1 MCTKKHLH
9 LKVPFFAY
17 EFSEKQIFLSTTSGE
32 KMKNIA
38 YIRVSSDKQTCS
50 NQLFTIKEYANT
62 QNIKINQWVEETIS
76 SKKSLEERRL
86 GNLLNSLSSEDCIII
101 TEVSRLARNL
111 YELAGILQSAI
122 KKDVKIISI
131 KENYVFQNDLQSK
144 IMAYTFGLAA
154 EIERDLISTRTR
166 MSLEKLKTQNVKLGR
181 PIGSKSR
188 ELKLSKNKNKIFE
201 LLQCGVSQAKIAKMM
216 KVNPTTLCRFLKNFN
231 NPT

>member
-1 MCTKKHLH
+1 MAH
-9 LKVPFFAY
+9 
-17 EFSEKQIFLSTTSGE
+17 
-32 KMKNIA
+32 IA

-50 NQLFTIKEYANT
+50 NQIYTVKEYAKS
-62 QNIKINQWVEETIS
+62 QNIRIDKWVEETIS
-76 SKKSLEERRL
+76 SKKSLEKRAL
-86 GNLLNSLSSEDCIII
+86 GNLLNSLSSGDCVII

-166 MSLEKLKTQNVKLGR
+166 MSLEKLKMQNVKLGR
-181 PIGSKSR
+181 PVGAKSK
-188 ELKLSKNKNKIFE
+188 ELKLSKNKKKIKE
-201 LLQCGVSQAKIAKMM
+201 LLENGISQAKIAKIM
-216 KVNPTTLCRFLKNFN
+216 KVSPTTLCRFLKKMEG
-231 NPT
+231 

>member
-1 MCTKKHLH
+1 MAH
-9 LKVPFFAY
+9 
-17 EFSEKQIFLSTTSGE
+17 
-32 KMKNIA
+32 IA

-50 NQLFTIKEYANT
+50 NQIFTIKEYAKA
-62 QNIKINQWVEETIS
+62 QNIQIDKWTQETIS
-76 SKKSLEERRL
+76 SKKSLEKRAL
-86 GNLLNSLSSEDCIII
+86 GNLLNSLSSGDCVII

-166 MSLEKLKTQNVKLGR
+166 MSLEKLKMQNVKLGR
-181 PIGSKSR
+181 PVGAKSK
-188 ELKLSKNKNKIFE
+188 ELKLSKNKKKIKE
-201 LLQCGVSQAKIAKMM
+201 LLENGISQAKIAKIM
-216 KVNPTTLCRFLKNFN
+216 KVSPTTLCRFLKKMEG
-231 NPT
+231 

>member
-1 MCTKKHLH
+1 MAH
-9 LKVPFFAY
+9 
-17 EFSEKQIFLSTTSGE
+17 
-32 KMKNIA
+32 IA

-50 NQLFTIKEYANT
+50 NQIFTIKEYAKA
-62 QNIKINQWVEETIS
+62 QNIQIDKWTQETIS
-76 SKKSLEERRL
+76 SKKSLEKRAL
-86 GNLLNSLSSEDCIII
+86 GNLLNSLSSGDCVII

-166 MSLEKLKTQNVKLGR
+166 MSLEKLKMQNVKLGR
-181 PIGSKSR
+181 PVGAKSK
-188 ELKLSKNKNKIFE
+188 ELKLSKNKKKITE
-201 LLQCGVSQAKIAKMM
+201 LLENGISQAKIAKIL
-216 KVNPTTLCRFLKNFN
+216 KVSPTTLCRFLKN
-231 NPT
+231 TDV

>member
-1 MCTKKHLH
+1 MAH
-9 LKVPFFAY
+9 
-17 EFSEKQIFLSTTSGE
+17 
-32 KMKNIA
+32 IA

-50 NQLFTIKEYANT
+50 NQIFTIKEYAKA
-62 QNIKINQWVEETIS
+62 QNIQIDKWTQETIS
-76 SKKSLEERRL
+76 SKKSLEKRAL
-86 GNLLNSLSSEDCIII
+86 GNLLNSLSSGDCVII

-166 MSLEKLKTQNVKLGR
+166 MSLEKLKMQNVKLGR
-181 PIGSKSR
+181 PVGAKSK
-188 ELKLSKNKNKIFE
+188 ELKLSKNKKKIKE
-201 LLQCGVSQAKIAKMM
+201 LLENGISQAKIAKIL
-216 KVNPTTLCRFLKNFN
+216 KVSPTTLCRFLKKMEG
-231 NPT
+231 

>member
-1 MCTKKHLH
+1 MAH
-9 LKVPFFAY
+9 
-17 EFSEKQIFLSTTSGE
+17 
-32 KMKNIA
+32 IA

-50 NQLFTIKEYANT
+50 NQIFTIKEYAKA
-62 QNIKINQWVEETIS
+62 QNIKIDKWVEETIS
-76 SKKSLEERRL
+76 SKKSLEKRAL
-86 GNLLNSLSSEDCIII
+86 GNLLNSLSSGDCVII

-166 MSLEKLKTQNVKLGR
+166 MSLEKLKMQNVKLGR
-181 PIGSKSR
+181 PVGAKSK
-188 ELKLSKNKNKIFE
+188 ELKLSKNKKKIKE
-201 LLQCGVSQAKIAKMM
+201 LLENGISQAKIAKIL
-216 KVNPTTLCRFLKNFN
+216 KVSPTTLCRFLKKMEG
-231 NPT
+231 

>member
-1 MCTKKHLH
+1 MAH
-9 LKVPFFAY
+9 
-17 EFSEKQIFLSTTSGE
+17 
-32 KMKNIA
+32 IA

-50 NQLFTIKEYANT
+50 NQIFTVKEYAKS
-62 QNIKINQWVEETIS
+62 QNIKIDKWVEETIS
-76 SKKSLEERRL
+76 SKKSLEKRAL
-86 GNLLNSLSSEDCIII
+86 GNLLNSLSSGDCVII

-166 MSLEKLKTQNVKLGR
+166 MSLEKLKMQNVKLGR
-181 PIGSKSR
+181 PVGAKSK
-188 ELKLSKNKNKIFE
+188 ELKLSKNKKKIKE
-201 LLQCGVSQAKIAKMM
+201 LLENGISQAKIAKIL
-216 KVNPTTLCRFLKNFN
+216 KVSPTTLCRFLKKMEG
-231 NPT
+231 

>member
-1 MCTKKHLH
+1 MAH
-9 LKVPFFAY
+9 
-17 EFSEKQIFLSTTSGE
+17 
-32 KMKNIA
+32 IA

-50 NQLFTIKEYANT
+50 NQIYTVKEYAKS
-62 QNIKINQWVEETIS
+62 QNIRIDKWVEETIS
-76 SKKSLEERRL
+76 SKKSLEKRAL
-86 GNLLNSLSSEDCIII
+86 GNLLNSLSSGDCVII

-166 MSLEKLKTQNVKLGR
+166 MSLEKLKMQNVKLGR
-181 PIGSKSR
+181 PVGAKSK
-188 ELKLSKNKNKIFE
+188 ELKLSKNKKKIKE
-201 LLQCGVSQAKIAKMM
+201 LLENGISQAKIAKIM
-216 KVNPTTLCRFLKNFN
+216 KVSPTTLCRFLKKIEG
-231 NPT
+231 

>member
-1 MCTKKHLH
+1 MAH
-9 LKVPFFAY
+9 
-17 EFSEKQIFLSTTSGE
+17 
-32 KMKNIA
+32 IA

-50 NQLFTIKEYANT
+50 NQIFTIKEYAKA
-62 QNIKINQWVEETIS
+62 QNIQIDKWTQETIS
-76 SKKSLEERRL
+76 SKKSLEKRAL
-86 GNLLNSLSSEDCIII
+86 GNLLNSLSSGDCVII

-166 MSLEKLKTQNVKLGR
+166 MSLEKLKMQNVKLGR
-181 PIGSKSR
+181 PVGAKSK
-188 ELKLSKNKNKIFE
+188 ELKLSKNKKKIKE
-201 LLQCGVSQAKIAKMM
+201 LLENGISQAKIAKIL
-216 KVNPTTLCRFLKNFN
+216 KVSSTTLCRFLKKWRSKLFF
-231 NPT
+231 